1 VTDPKGLQFA
11 TADDLRAFERAMSEF
26 FWTENFAGAE
36 HALDS
41 AIDAHP
47 SPFSAICRATP
58 QAAVSIRGW
67 DELCAEIESP
77 PRRSERCSAIEI
89 DLSGHADR
97 EVAPGLI
104 EPGFECS
111 YFDDS
116 MYPFS
121 TAGHDDMLSRC
132 KAGRVPWQGGFFDI
146 DYALTCE
153 GLGLLYAAILGY
165 PHRHS
170 HPNVSPAG

>member
-1 VTDPKGLQFA
+1 MSTGLGVVTDPKGLQFA

-41 AIDAHP
+41 AMDEHP

-58 QAAVSIRGW
+58 LAAVSLRGW
-67 DELCAEIESP
+67 DELCAQIESP
-77 PRRSERCSAIEI
+77 SRSSDRCSAIEI

-116 MYPFS
+116 
-121 TAGHDDMLSRC
+121 
-132 KAGRVPWQGGFFDI
+132 I
-146 DYALTCE
+146 
-153 GLGLLYAAILGY
+153 
-165 PHRHS
+165 
-170 HPNVSPAG
+170 